1 MLSKNFK
8 YPDTKAFNFV
18 VDTLHDRG
26 VHLHDLAQMAY
37 NLQSQFL
44 PNLTV
49 DECYENLIQVLHKRE
64 LLNNAMVAL
73 ELDRLCQEGKI
84 KEPLE
89 SIIKNDAGV
98 FGVDEAL
105 AIQIAEIYGTIGVT
119 NFGYMDRVKN
129 GIIRQYDR
137 DTKHVNTFIDD
148 LLGAIVAALCGKLAH
163 KYA

>member
-1 MLSKNFK
+1 MLSQNFK
-8 YPDTKAFNFV
+8 YPDTKAYDFV
-18 VDTLHDRG
+18 VKTLQERG
-26 VHLHDLAQMAY
+26 VSLDDLAQMAY
-37 NLQSQFL
+37 DLQSQFL
-44 PNLTV
+44 PNLTI

-73 ELDRLCQEGKI
+73 ELDRLCEEGKI

-129 GIIRQYDR
+129 GIIRKYDR
-137 DTKHVNTFIDD
+137 DPKHVNTFIDD